1 MIDVAEV
8 LKQSSITN
16 ALSSLADIAEALADG
31 NTGYAEALADL
42 LKGELLT
49 HDDATR
55 AEVLAHVQTWIR
67 VNANGQAASICS
79 LMGLPAEIEIETP
92 AADLRD
98 SLIADCL
105 AQAESAEGVKRDELI
120 QSAVNSL
127 VQMGR
132 LAVARWRKEFYRLGV
147 DRKTF
152 EGLLADAR
160 NRAPIVE
167 NGDAPGAETEERKE
181 WASVKSGRLYW
192 LDDPIGNFTAT
203 ITHELIVDDGQNAPT
218 VRYTVDG
225 RLATGEG
232 LGQLEIPADEFGGMN
247 WLAKSWGARPIL
259 YVSPAKAWL
268 VRRAIQEISLPT
280 MKRERVHTY
289 TGWSTVNGQR
299 AYLTASGAITAEG
312 FDPNVRV
319 DLGSNTL
326 RMYSLPIPPDDPR
339 AAVQASL
346 GFLNLAPLHVSLP
359 LWAAMYAA
367 PLAPL
372 HSLNAVLWIYGTT
385 QSRKSTLAMLALTHF
400 GQGFVKGRDYKAPKD
415 WISTI
420 TDLEGAMFAAKDLPL
435 VIDDFA
441 PQFTGQNDIRAMH
454 HKAHAVVRSVGN
466 RSARG
471 RANADLS
478 ERMQRPPRGVVI
490 ATAELPLAGQS
501 IVGRMIYVP
510 VEPGEVKVSEDGNGL
525 LDHAQAAAGATG
537 PGLYAQSM
545 AAYVRWLA
553 RHWEVMAETLAAEYE
568 AANQFARKQFPSTQS
583 RLMDYYAVMLIGA
596 RSGLRFALRC
606 GAITQAQHDAWA
618 KEKFPAA
625 LVDLLSRQSER
636 VGQQS
641 PVKKFIEALA
651 DLLAQ
656 GKCYLAP
663 RVGEEQTPPGP
674 GAVLVGWYEDS
685 PPLVYLLTNAC
696 LQLARDY
703 WQKVGEP
710 MDILPDALRREL
722 DQGHLIARKDD
733 KGKQYECKLWMGKA
747 YGNRRALVIDSDK
760 AEELTGVSLW
770 PDKALK
776 FQTTG
781 RESDE

>member
-1 MIDVAEV
+1 MIDVAEI
-8 LKQSSITN
+8 LKQSSITG
-16 ALSSLADIAEALADG
+16 ALTSLEDIAEALADG
-31 NTGYAEALADL
+31 NTSFAEALADNLKTSL
-42 LKGELLT
+42 LE
-49 HDDATR
+49 DDEATR
-55 AEVLAHVQTWIR
+55 AEVITHMGVWIKT
-67 VNANGQAASICS
+67 NANGQAGNIRA
-79 LMGLPAEIEIETP
+79 LVGLPAEDAEAP

-98 SLIADCL
+98 ALIADCL
-105 AQAESAEGVKRDELI
+105 AQAASAEGVKRDEFI
-120 QSAVNSL
+120 QSAITSL
-127 VQMGR
+127 VAMGR
-132 LAVARWRKEFYRLGV
+132 LAVARWRKEFYKLGV
-147 DRKTF
+147 DRQTL

-160 NRAPIVE
+160 NRTPASTAE
-167 NGDAPGAETEERKE
+167 NSDAPDGEERTE
-181 WASVKSGRLYW
+181 WASVKYGRLYW
-192 LDDPIGNFTAT
+192 LDDPIGNFTAQ
-203 ITHELIVDDGQNAPT
+203 ITHELIVDDGQNAPS

-259 YVSPAKAWL
+259 YVSPSKSWL

-289 TGWSTVNGQR
+289 TGWANVNGQR

-326 RMYSLPIPPDDPR
+326 RLYSLPIPPDDQR
-339 AAVQASL
+339 AAVQSSL

-367 PLAPL
+367 PLHPL
-372 HSLNAVLWIYGTT
+372 HSLNAVLWVYGTT

-400 GQGFVKGRDYKAPKD
+400 GQGFVKARDYKAPKD
-415 WISTI
+415 WISTV
-420 TDLEGAMFAAKDLPL
+420 TDLEGAMFATKDLPL

-441 PQFTGQNDIRAMH
+441 PQFTGQNDIRIMH
-454 HKAHAVVRSVGN
+454 QKAHAVVRSVGN

-510 VEPGEVKVSEDGNGL
+510 VEPGEVKVSEDGNGP
-525 LDHAQAAAGATG
+525 LDHAQAAAGANG
-537 PGLYAQSM
+537 PGLYSQSM

-553 RHWEVMAETLAAEYE
+553 RHWEVMTETLAADYE

-583 RLMDYYAVMLIGA
+583 RLMDYYAVLLIGA
-596 RSGLRFALRC
+596 RTGLRFALRS
-606 GAITQAQHDAWA
+606 GAITQHQHDAMA
-618 KEKFPAA
+618 KDQFPAA

-641 PVKKFIEALA
+641 PVKKFIEGLA

-656 GKCYLAP
+656 GKCYLAA
-663 RVGEEQTPPGP
+663 RVGEDTTPPAP
-674 GAVLVGWYEDS
+674 GSVLVGWYDDK

-696 LQLARDY
+696 LQMVREY
-703 WQKVGEP
+703 WQRVGEP

-733 KGKQYECKLWMGKA
+733 KGKQYECKLWMGKD
-747 YGNRRALVIDSDK
+747 YGNRRSLVIDSDK
-760 AEELTGVSLW
+760 AESLTGLSLW
-770 PDKALK
+770 PEKALK
-776 FQTTG
+776 FQVTG
-781 RESDE
+781 GNEQ